1 MNIRPAALAALLTV
15 APLVASAAPQATVP
29 PQAVLENLQAQL
41 HLTPAQ
47 TPAWDAYVTAA
58 RTAAADRQ
66 ERLQQVREAMD
77 APGTIT
83 DRGQR
88 ELGLAQRHVDHLASR
103 QAALV
108 TLYDQLDPGQRKTL
122 DTLPQTLGSSLS
134 PMLRQRLEKTPG

>member
-1 MNIRPAALAALLTV
+1 MKLTTLNALVAAVEEGSLRGAARQVGISQPALTKMVRELELELGAALLQRTSRGV
-15 APLVASAAPQATVP
+15 VPTPQGKVLYER
-29 PQAVLENLQAQL
+29 AVKA
-41 HLTPAQ
+41 
-47 TPAWDAYVTAA
+47 
-58 RTAAADRQ
+58 
-66 ERLQQVREAMD
+66 
-77 APGTIT
+77 
-83 DRGQR
+83 QR